1 MRVGEVRGKRCRSD
15 KFHLLDNTKV
25 SSSKMCIWFCI
36 LVRAGGRGWRMFTK
50 LHSANTC
57 RHLYT
62 VSTNSH
68 AKKRSAYTCQRV
80 EVRCYLSSISI
91 VQIQLRTK
99 NLYSKQDKS
108 MKNVFITYLVFSF
121 LCLCL
126 LLHRCFMELFRQ
138 MPSLG
143 LLLTLCAAWLKN
155 GIFLLQIHQAHHQL
169 PTNQIQLNAFNPK
182 TFQKQI
188 YHLC

>member
-1 MRVGEVRGKRCRSD
+1 MSEIPLLDSHTFGLTVHPENSFVRDKNESFESWGESEYQVFSSRQLRGALKGSEMKRALGEWMRVGEVRGKRWRSD

-91 VQIQLRTK
+91 VQI
-99 NLYSKQDKS
+99 
-108 MKNVFITYLVFSF
+108 
-121 LCLCL
+121 
-126 LLHRCFMELFRQ
+126 
-138 MPSLG
+138 
-143 LLLTLCAAWLKN
+143 
-155 GIFLLQIHQAHHQL
+155 
-169 PTNQIQLNAFNPK
+169 
-182 TFQKQI
+182 
-188 YHLC
+188 